1 MPSIW
6 KVNVCCY
13 CPSIT
18 MYTFKYE
25 NTISQNFS
33 FLFAV
38 YFFSPGYF
46 FILFFI
52 SLRSYIWL
60 SGCIENIGNHI
71 YTVLQI
77 HWISKWSRCIHDFHH
92 LTQLPAYLSFNG
104 TLGRIFEQCEI
115 REFIDNY
122 QTWRSYK
129 YLLLKCW
136 KTNSYVFI
144 YYNSL
149 FHYYLKA
156 NNFIFDKL
164 SRFKL

>member
-13 CPSIT
+13 CRSIT
-18 MYTFKYE
+18 MYIFKYE

-46 FILFFI
+46 FLFFSS
-52 SLRSYIWL
+52 SLWEVTFDYQVAL
-60 SGCIENIGNHI
+60 KIGNHI

-77 HWISKWSRCIHDFHH
+77 HWISKWSRSIHDFHH
-92 LTQLPAYLSFNG
+92 LTQLPAYVSFNG

-136 KTNSYVFI
+136 KSNSYVFI

-156 NNFIFDKL
+156 NNLIFDKL